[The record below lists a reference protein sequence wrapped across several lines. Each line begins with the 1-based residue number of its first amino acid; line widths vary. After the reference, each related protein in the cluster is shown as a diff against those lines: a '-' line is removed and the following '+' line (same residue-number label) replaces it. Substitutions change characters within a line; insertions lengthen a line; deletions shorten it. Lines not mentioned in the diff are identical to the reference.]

1 MRAMV
6 TDRLQKVIAHAGVC
20 SRRRAEVLIQEGRV
34 SVNGKPVTRPGAKVD
49 TSRDHVRV
57 DGNRIRPD
65 GRRAYLLLNKPRGYL
80 CTLSDPAGRPLVS
93 QLIRGCPPGVNSVG
107 RLDFNTEGLLL
118 LTNDG
123 EFANRIASAGSHC
136 PKTYV
141 AKVRGTP
148 SRAIL
153 ARVSKGLSLDGRKL
167 APCKIAMVKQGDNCW
182 LRITLIEGRNN
193 QIRKMFDRVG
203 HSVIKLRRIQIGYL
217 KDARLKPGEYRH
229 LSRQEVMRFLAAKS
243 DTHKEA

>member
-1 MRAMV
+1 MV
-6 TDRLQKVIAHAGVC
+6 TERLQKVIANAGVC
-20 SRRRAEVLIQEGRV
+20 SRRQAELLIQEGRV
-34 SVNGKPVTRPGAKVD
+34 SVNGRSIRQPGAKVD
-49 TSRDHVRV
+49 IACDHVRV
-57 DGNRIRPD
+57 DGKRIRSP
-65 GRRAYLLLNKPRGYL
+65 GRQTYLLLNKPRGYL

-93 QLIRGCPPGVNSVG
+93 QLIRGCPPGVSSVG

-123 EFANRIASAGSHC
+123 EFANRVASAGPHC

-153 ARVSKGLSLDGRKL
+153 AKISKGLSLEGRRL
-167 APCKIAMVKQGDNCW
+167 APCRVAMVKQADNCW
-182 LRITLIEGRNN
+182 LRITLTEGRNN

-203 HSVIKLRRIQIGYL
+203 HSVIKLRRVQIGFL

-229 LSRQEVMRFLAAKS
+229 LSRREVMRFLDSTA
-243 DTHKEA
+243 DTGKEA

>member
-1 MRAMV
+1 M
-6 TDRLQKVIAHAGVC
+6 TDRLQKVIANAGVC
-20 SRRRAEVLIQEGRV
+20 SRRQAEVMIQEGRV
-34 SVNGKPVTRPGAKVD
+34 SVNGKPVKQLGAKVD
-49 TSRDHVRV
+49 ASRDHIRV
-57 DGNRIRPD
+57 DGKRIRPP
-65 GRRAYLLLNKPRGYL
+65 GRQTYLLLNKPRGYL
-80 CTLSDPAGRPLVS
+80 CTHSDRAGRPLVN
-93 QLIRGCPPGVNSVG
+93 QLIRGCPPGVSSVG

-123 EFANRIASAGSHC
+123 EFANRIASAGPHC

-141 AKVRGTP
+141 AKVRGVP

-153 ARVSKGLSLDGRKL
+153 ARVSKGISLDGRKL
-167 APCKIAMVKQGDNCW
+167 APCKVAVVKQSDNCW

-203 HSVIKLRRIQIGYL
+203 HTVIKLRRVQIGFL

-229 LSRQEVMRFLAAKS
+229 LSRREVTRFLDSTA
-243 DTHKEA
+243 DTRKQA

>member
-1 MRAMV
+1 MV
-6 TDRLQKVIAHAGVC
+6 TDRLQKVIANAGVC
-20 SRRRAEVLIQEGRV
+20 SRRRAELMIQEGRV
-34 SVNGKPVTRPGAKVD
+34 SVNGKPVKELGAKVD
-49 TSRDHVRV
+49 ASRDHVRV
-57 DGNRIRPD
+57 DGKRIRSP
-65 GRRAYLLLNKPRGYL
+65 GRQTYLLLNKPRGYL
-80 CTLSDPAGRPLVS
+80 CALSDPAGRPLVG

-123 EFANRIASAGSHC
+123 EFANRIASAGPHC
-136 PKTYV
+136 PKTYAV
-141 AKVRGTP
+141 KVRGTP

-153 ARVSKGLSLDGRKL
+153 AKVSKGLALDGRKL
-167 APCKIAMVKQGDNCW
+167 APCKVVVAKQSDNCW

-203 HSVIKLRRIQIGYL
+203 HSVVKLRRIRIGFL

-229 LSRQEVMRFLAAKS
+229 LSRQEVLRFLDSTPDAR
-243 DTHKEA
+243 KEG

>member
-1 MRAMV
+1 M
-6 TDRLQKVIAHAGVC
+6 DRLQKVIANAGIC

-34 SVNGKPVTRPGAKVD
+34 SVNGRPIQRPGAKVD
-49 TSRDHVRV
+49 ATRDHVRV
-57 DGNRIRPD
+57 DGKRIRSP
-65 GRRAYLLLNKPRGYL
+65 GRKTYLLLNKPRGYL

-123 EFANRIASAGSHC
+123 EFANRVASAGPHC
-136 PKTYV
+136 PKTYL
-141 AKVRGTP
+141 AKVRGAP

-153 ARVSKGLSLDGRKL
+153 AKISKGLPLDGRKL
-167 APCKIAMVKQGDNCW
+167 ARCRVTVVKQADNCW

-203 HSVIKLRRIQIGYL
+203 HSVIKLRRVQIGFL
-217 KDARLKPGEYRH
+217 KDARLKPGEYRF
-229 LSRQEVMRFLAAKS
+229 LTRQEVMRFLDSTAA
-243 DTHKEA
+243 TREET

>member
-1 MRAMV
+1 MV
-6 TDRLQKVIAHAGVC
+6 TDRLQKVIANAGVC
-20 SRRRAEVLIQEGRV
+20 SRRKAELLIQEGRV
-34 SVNGKPVTRPGAKVD
+34 TVNGRPIKRPGTKVD
-49 TSRDHVRV
+49 IGCDHVRV
-57 DGNRIRPD
+57 DGKRIRPP
-65 GRRAYLLLNKPRGYL
+65 GRQTYLLLNKPRGYL

-93 QLIRGCPPGVNSVG
+93 HLIRGCPPGVNTVG

-123 EFANRIASAGSHC
+123 EFAHRVASAGPDC

-141 AKVRGTP
+141 AKVSGAP

-153 ARVSKGLSLDGRKL
+153 AKISKGLSLDGKKL
-167 APCKIAMVKQGDNCW
+167 APCKIAMVRQADNCW

-203 HSVIKLRRIQIGYL
+203 HSVIKLRRVQIGFL

-229 LSRQEVMRFLAAKS
+229 LSRQEVMRFLDSAT
-243 DTHKEA
+243 DP